1 MRILGIDPGYDRVG
15 VAIIDKA
22 NKEKERLIFSTCI
35 ETNKKDPFE
44 TRVCSIGLE
53 IKNIIKN
60 FKPNRLA
67 IESLFIE
74 KNQKTAMRVSEARG
88 IIIYESALGGLEIKE
103 FSPLQIKIA
112 VTGYGRSDKRQ
123 VIDMLHRL
131 IKIETKIKHDDEY
144 DAIAVALTGLFIREK

>member
-1 MRILGIDPGYDRVG
+1 MRILGIDPGYDRIG
-15 VAIIDKA
+15 VAVIDKA
-22 NKEKERLIFSTCI
+22 DGEKEKLIFSTCI
-35 ETNKKDPFE
+35 QTNKKDSFE
-44 TRVCSIGLE
+44 KRICFLGLE
-53 IKNIIKN
+53 IKKIIKE

-74 KNQKTAMRVSEARG
+74 KNQKTAMKVSEARG
-88 IIIYESALGGLEIKE
+88 IIIYECALENLEIKE

-123 VIDMLHRL
+123 IIDMLHRL

-144 DAIAVALTGLFIREK
+144 DAIAVALTGLFIREN